1 MSLYAERFFSAS
13 SSCDR
18 TGHLALLSLAPR
30 FLVSASLRVYVVP
43 LSLSAAGLCG
53 VSLGQ
58 EWPPEPV
65 LLWTSH
71 PVPSADWPPSEV
83 LISHSREGAD
93 CVSLIGSSVLSRAVS
108 DGMFSKK
115 RVSQAGPREAFAFSA
130 SRYCPKRHDLGYG
143 APLCL
148 CAFEIITCFKG
159 QHPLPVQERG

>member
-1 MSLYAERFFSAS
+1 MQKGFSSAS
-13 SSCDR
+13 SGCDR
-18 TGHLALLSLAPR
+18 TGHLVPALSGPQIPGLR
-30 FLVSASLRVYVVP
+30 VFFRVYVVP
-43 LSLSAAGLCG
+43 LSVSAAGLCA

-71 PVPSADWPPSEV
+71 PVPSTDRPPSEV

-130 SRYCPKRHDLGYG
+130 NRCCPKQQDPGCG

-148 CAFEIITCFKG
+148 CAFAIITCFEG
-159 QHPLPVQERG
+159 QHLLPVRERG